1 MEKQIDG
8 EDLRHL
14 FACTFL
20 FHFAVYMVLPAITDV
35 TMDAL
40 CPGQDHCSLAI
51 YLSGVHQ
58 AVSGLGALVV
68 TPLVGNWSDKYGRKA
83 LLSLPMTAAIIP
95 LVVLSSGR
103 SKPYFYAY
111 YVVKMLTAMF
121 CEGSMQCLTLAYVA
135 DRVCVG
141 KRASAFGVLSGIS
154 LAGFVSGTL
163 VARFLPTSY
172 TFQVS
177 ASVAGFAAL
186 YMKIFLAETDG
197 GASLADE
204 ESTLPLCSGE
214 GEPPPKLPALR
225 NIPAS
230 SDMIAFLRSS
240 ITLTRAAIVAFFT
253 NLANS
258 GYQAVLLY
266 YLKAKFQF
274 NKDQFA
280 DLMLIVGC
288 LGATSQLLLMPLL
301 APVIGEERLLIIGLL
316 ASCTHIFLYGVAWSY
331 WVPYFA
337 AAFAALSVLVDPSLR
352 SIVSKKVGPA
362 EQGMA
367 QGCVT
372 GVASF
377 ASILA
382 PFVFTPLTALFLSD
396 NAPFSFKGFS
406 VTCAGFISLVAFS
419 LSMTLSKKTMST

>member
-1 MEKQIDG
+1 M
-8 EDLRHL
+8 
-14 FACTFL
+14 
-20 FHFAVYMVLPAITDV
+20 P
-35 TMDAL
+35 
-40 CPGQDHCSLAI
+40 S
-51 YLSGVHQ
+51 
-58 AVSGLGALVV
+58 
-68 TPLVGNWSDKYGRKA
+68 
-83 LLSLPMTAAIIP
+83 LSL
-95 LVVLSSGR
+95 
-103 SKPYFYAY
+103 
-111 YVVKMLTAMF
+111 
-121 CEGSMQCLTLAYVA
+121 A
-135 DRVCVG
+135 DRVCEG

-214 GEPPPKLPALR
+214 DESSLPKLPALR

-230 SDMIAFLRSS
+230 SDMITFLRSS
-240 ITLTRAAIVAFFT
+240 ITLTRAATVAFFT

-280 DLMLIVGC
+280 DLMLIVGS

-316 ASCTHIFLYGVAWSY
+316 ASCTH
-331 WVPYFA
+331 VPYFA
-337 AAFAALSVLVDPSLR
+337 AAFAALSVLVDPS
-352 SIVSKKVGPA
+352 
-362 EQGMA
+362 GMA

-377 ASILA
+377 ASISA
-382 PFVFTPLTALFLSD
+382 PFVFTLYR
-396 NAPFSFKGFS
+396 
-406 VTCAGFISLVAFS
+406 
-419 LSMTLSKKTMST
+419 TLHSEFVSCTGEDYH